1 DGGRLPAD
9 AHRAGPELGPRVLGD
24 MGDMLQL
31 QPDPPVRPL
40 AEAYLDPAALATE
53 LPGGGEAVRRVA
65 TLDRAAR
72 VALELVAAAHLKV
85 TGDRQEP
92 PPEAFGGGAG
102 VPNVVKAAFVGL
114 ADGDHPGLAPLPHPG
129 PHASPPLVVLVLDI
143 DHDPSL
149 LPTSDCARRS
159 RRRWRRPRASSVA
172 SASSGGDQ
180 NRRKWPS
187 HASISRSGWSLTVYS
202 RRVPSGR
209 TVA

>member
-92 PPEAFGGGAG
+92 PPEAFRGGAG
-102 VPNVVKAAFVGL
+102 GPNVVKAALVAL
-114 ADGDHPGLAPLPHPG
+114 ADGDPPG
-129 PHASPPLVVLVLDI
+129 PARLQHRGAAVSPHLVDLVLDI
-143 DHDPSL
+143 DHDSSL
-149 LPTSDCARRS
+149 LSTSDCARS
-159 RRRWRRPRASSVA
+159 SRRWRRPRASSVA

-187 HASISRSGWSLTVYS
+187 HASISRSGW
-202 RRVPSGR
+202 
-209 TVA
+209 

>member
-92 PPEAFGGGAG
+92 PPQAVGGGAA
-102 VPNVVKAAFVGL
+102 VPNGGKGGLVGP
-114 ADGDHPGLAPLPHPG
+114 AGGDHPGPRPPPHPG
-129 PHASPPLVVLVLDI
+129 ADRSPH
-143 DHDPSL
+143 
-149 LPTSDCARRS
+149 LP
-159 RRRWRRPRASSVA
+159 
-172 SASSGGDQ
+172 
-180 NRRKWPS
+180 
-187 HASISRSGWSLTVYS
+187 
-202 RRVPSGR
+202 
-209 TVA
+209 